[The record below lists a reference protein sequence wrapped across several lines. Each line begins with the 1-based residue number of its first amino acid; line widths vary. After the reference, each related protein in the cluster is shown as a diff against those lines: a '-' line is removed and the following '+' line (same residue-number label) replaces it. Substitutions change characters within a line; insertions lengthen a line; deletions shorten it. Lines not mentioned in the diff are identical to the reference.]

1 MPRSQFDFEF
11 EGEAD
16 RDRDSIDLERDRDA
30 RVQAIEVAVQMLKDR
45 VAEMPDGG
53 RVAVTVRDEKPHPLV
68 VVRASLFIED
78 RPSR

>member
-1 MPRSQFDFEF
+1 MPRYRFDLEF
-11 EGEAD
+11 EGETH
-16 RDRDSIDLERDRDA
+16 RGDSIDLERERDA

-53 RVAVTVRDEKPHPLV
+53 RVEVTVRDEKPHPLV

-78 RPSR
+78 RT

>member
-1 MPRSQFDFEF
+1 MPRYRFDLEF
-11 EGEAD
+11 EGEAHRGD
-16 RDRDSIDLERDRDA
+16 AIDLERERDA

-53 RVAVTVRDEKPHPLV
+53 RVAVTVRDDKPHPLV
-68 VVRASLFIED
+68 IVRASLFIED

>member
-1 MPRSQFDFEF
+1 VPRYRFDLEF
-11 EGEAD
+11 EGEAHRGD
-16 RDRDSIDLERDRDA
+16 AIDLERERDA

>member
-1 MPRSQFDFEF
+1 VPRYRFDLEF
-11 EGEAD
+11 EGEAHLG
-16 RDRDSIDLERDRDA
+16 DSIDLERERDA
-30 RVQAIEVAVQMLKDR
+30 RVQAIKVAVQMLKDR

-78 RPSR
+78 RT

>member
-1 MPRSQFDFEF
+1 MPRYRFDLEF
-11 EGEAD
+11 EGEAHRGD
-16 RDRDSIDLERDRDA
+16 GIDLERERDA

-78 RPSR
+78 RT